1 VALSKS
7 KKGQGMFREKD
18 RKKCEELCEKYYA
31 GRKFSRTLY
40 RDLVLKYV
48 SPGDRVM
55 DAGCGHYLEFS
66 KELPSDVHFLG
77 VDLEEHL
84 DTRNQLSPYGIRG
97 DLERLPFSSNYFDVV
112 ISRSVIE
119 HLENPPRVFREFYRI
134 LKPGGKV
141 ILATPNKYDYVSIV
155 ASLTPYRW
163 HRFLVNKI
171 LQVPQD
177 DVFPTL
183 YRANSLSKL
192 GKELKSAGLTKREL
206 VAINHYP
213 AYLMFSPVL
222 FRLGILYEKLTSL
235 HSLRFLRG
243 TLLCVFEKE
252 GAAGTPGKSCDKT
265 ERPAEAVGIS
275 SVRV

>member
-1 VALSKS
+1 
-7 KKGQGMFREKD
+7 MFREKD
-18 RKKCEELCEKYYA
+18 RQKCEQLCEKYYA

-48 SPGDRVM
+48 SPGDRIM
-55 DAGCGHYLEFS
+55 DAGCGRHLEFY
-66 KELPSDVHFLG
+66 KELPNDVQFVG
-77 VDLEEHL
+77 VDLEKSL
-84 DTRNQLSPYGIRG
+84 NTRNEFSPYAICG
-97 DLERLPFSSNYFDVV
+97 DLECLPFPSDYFDLV

-119 HLENPPRVFREFYRI
+119 HLKDPPRVFREFHRI
-134 LKPGGKV
+134 LRPGGKV
-141 ILATPNKYDYVSIV
+141 ILATPNKFDYVSIV

-171 LQVPQD
+171 LRVPED

-183 YRANSLSKL
+183 YRANSLSQL
-192 GKELKSAGLTKREL
+192 GKELKSAGFAEREL
-206 VAINHYP
+206 LAINHYP

-252 GAAGTPGKSCDKT
+252 GAGQRPKKNFEKSEK
-265 ERPAEAVGIS
+265 RAEDVGITS
-275 SVRV
+275 IRV